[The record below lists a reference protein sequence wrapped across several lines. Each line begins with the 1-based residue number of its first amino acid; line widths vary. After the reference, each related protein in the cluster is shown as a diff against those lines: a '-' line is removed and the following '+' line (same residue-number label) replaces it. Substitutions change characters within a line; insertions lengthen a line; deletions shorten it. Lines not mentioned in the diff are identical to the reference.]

1 MVMSRGQLG
10 ERKRRKWWLWWR
22 RESDHQ
28 GREEGGEWG
37 SSTRPS
43 PHPGGFRWHA
53 RPKARASCLPFPLQ
67 MRALVSPHRPAPL
80 RSLSRGI
87 RSESE
92 PRIRSRSIRAF
103 PSLSSSSLTLSK
115 TRSLHPPALPDPQLA
130 LCMAEEIRLFVA
142 CNSLQLLPLLLLAL
156 PRSRRCPVRSS
167 PLYTRLRRP
176 HILISPLQT
185 PRAQAR
191 SSPSLLPI
199 YVPFFSHS
207 NAPQVTLSILPQI
220 SINSSRIPTAYSTLT
235 LLSQPCLPI
244 QS

>member
-130 LCMAEEIRLFVA
+130 LCVAEEIRLFVA

-156 PRSRRCPVRSS
+156 PDPAAAPSALAPSTHAYAVHTSSSLPSKPLGLRPVPVHPSS
-167 PLYTRLRRP
+167 QFPYLSSLIATPLKLP
-176 HILISPLQT
+176 
-185 PRAQAR
+185 
-191 SSPSLLPI
+191 SPSFRRYP
-199 YVPFFSHS
+199 
-207 NAPQVTLSILPQI
+207 
-220 SINSSRIPTAYSTLT
+220 
-235 LLSQPCLPI
+235 
-244 QS
+244 